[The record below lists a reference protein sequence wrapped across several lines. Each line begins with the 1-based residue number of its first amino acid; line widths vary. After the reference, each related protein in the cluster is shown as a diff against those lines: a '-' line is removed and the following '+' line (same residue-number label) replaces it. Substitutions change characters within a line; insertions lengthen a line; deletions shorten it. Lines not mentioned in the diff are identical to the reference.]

1 MDNNYL
7 SVCQQLE
14 LSGLLLLE
22 NKMGSEQSLLE
33 EVKFL
38 QPLSFSFI
46 ERCRPA
52 SAFFQF
58 RFSIFGT
65 LFWDTF
71 TKNALQSVLQG
82 ISAERTRDLRGRWRS
97 LAHLGVSVSN
107 QQRQAGP
114 RPGFAAFM
122 GTLMR
127 ASSQRPVQQK
137 STAAS
142 LRCHSVLR

>member
-46 ERCRPA
+46 ERSRLA
-52 SAFFQF
+52 STFFSSDF
-58 RFSIFGT
+58 RFLGHCFGI
-65 LFWDTF
+65 LLLKMPCRVFCKAF
-71 TKNALQSVLQG
+71 QRRGLEICAVAGAPLHISVC
-82 ISAERTRDLRGRWRS
+82 
-97 LAHLGVSVSN
+97 
-107 QQRQAGP
+107 P
-114 RPGFAAFM
+114 
-122 GTLMR
+122 
-127 ASSQRPVQQK
+127 
-137 STAAS
+137 
-142 LRCHSVLR
+142 

>member
-52 SAFFQF
+52 SAFFSSDF
-58 RFSIFGT
+58 RFLGHFLGHYLRKIPHRT
-65 LFWDTF
+65 LCKGFQRRGLEIC
-71 TKNALQSVLQG
+71 AVAGAPLHISVC
-82 ISAERTRDLRGRWRS
+82 
-97 LAHLGVSVSN
+97 
-107 QQRQAGP
+107 P
-114 RPGFAAFM
+114 
-122 GTLMR
+122 
-127 ASSQRPVQQK
+127 
-137 STAAS
+137 
-142 LRCHSVLR
+142 

>member
-1 MDNNYL
+1 MLRSRKSDWQRSMILQSYKKRRQRMDNNYL

-52 SAFFQF
+52 STFF
-58 RFSIFGT
+58 
-65 LFWDTF
+65 
-71 TKNALQSVLQG
+71 
-82 ISAERTRDLRGRWRS
+82 
-97 LAHLGVSVSN
+97 
-107 QQRQAGP
+107 
-114 RPGFAAFM
+114 
-122 GTLMR
+122 
-127 ASSQRPVQQK
+127 
-137 STAAS
+137 
-142 LRCHSVLR
+142 

>member
-52 SAFFQF
+52 STFFLSNF
-58 RFSIFGT
+58 LIFGT
-65 LFWDTF
+65 FFGPLL
-71 TKNALQSVLQG
+71 TKNPSQSAL
-82 ISAERTRDLRGRWRS
+82 
-97 LAHLGVSVSN
+97 
-107 QQRQAGP
+107 
-114 RPGFAAFM
+114 
-122 GTLMR
+122 
-127 ASSQRPVQQK
+127 
-137 STAAS
+137 
-142 LRCHSVLR
+142 

>member
-52 SAFFQF
+52 STFFSSNF
-58 RFSIFGT
+58 RFLGHFLGHYLRKIPHKT
-65 LFWDTF
+65 LCKGF
-71 TKNALQSVLQG
+71 L
-82 ISAERTRDLRGRWRS
+82 RRGRES
-97 LAHLGVSVSN
+97 
-107 QQRQAGP
+107 
-114 RPGFAAFM
+114 
-122 GTLMR
+122 
-127 ASSQRPVQQK
+127 
-137 STAAS
+137 
-142 LRCHSVLR
+142 

>member
-52 SAFFQF
+52 KRSTS
-58 RFSIFGT
+58 RPKGRSM
-65 LFWDTF
+65 
-71 TKNALQSVLQG
+71 KSVKKTSDSKG
-82 ISAERTRDLRGRWRS
+82 KTRG
-97 LAHLGVSVSN
+97 
-107 QQRQAGP
+107 
-114 RPGFAAFM
+114 
-122 GTLMR
+122 
-127 ASSQRPVQQK
+127 
-137 STAAS
+137 
-142 LRCHSVLR
+142 

>member
-52 SAFFQF
+52 STFI
-58 RFSIFGT
+58 FSSFSFFGT
-65 LFWDTF
+65 FDM
-71 TKNALQSVLQG
+71 NPES
-82 ISAERTRDLRGRWRS
+82 
-97 LAHLGVSVSN
+97 
-107 QQRQAGP
+107 
-114 RPGFAAFM
+114 
-122 GTLMR
+122 
-127 ASSQRPVQQK
+127 
-137 STAAS
+137 
-142 LRCHSVLR
+142 